1 MDCPV
6 CCDKRATSPD
16 SGGGEVEV
24 ECPRCGRFR
33 YTTHAWEKLNSAPS
47 QKRVLVCGWLWEQTH
62 LGSVPTIGNNVDML
76 LSSAPL
82 PFLEKA
88 KRLLIHLSA
97 QSNPLGTVYGTA
109 YDLSSSRIESM
120 LETFIHDDVEFVNN
134 FLEQQGLVQPLGG
147 LWLVTGLGFLRADEW
162 KQSAASSS
170 QAFVAMWFSN
180 DMESAWA
187 DGLQKGVSD
196 AGYKPLRI
204 DNKEHANKICD
215 EIISE
220 IRRSRFL
227 VADYTGHRGGV
238 YYEAGYAA
246 GRNLPVILT
255 CKEDQ
260 MGHLHFDVRQYN
272 CIDWKS
278 PDELARRLQVRIE
291 AVIGDG
297 PLKQR

>member
-6 CCDKRATSPD
+6 CCDKRATSTD
-16 SGGGEVEV
+16 SAGGEVEV

-33 YTTHAWEKLNSAPS
+33 YTTQAWEKLNSAPS
-47 QKRVLVCGWLWEQTH
+47 EKRVLVCGWLWEQTRF
-62 LGSVPTIGNNVDML
+62 GSVPTIGNNVDML

-88 KRLLIHLSA
+88 KRLLIHLST
-97 QSNPLGTVYGTA
+97 QSMRTV
-109 YDLSSSRIESM
+109 YDLSSLRLDSM
-120 LETFIHDDVEFVNN
+120 LETLIHDDVDFVHD
-134 FLEQQGLVQPLGG
+134 FLQQQGWVQALGG
-147 LWLVTGLGFLRADEW
+147 LWFVTGPGFLKADEW
-162 KQSAASSS
+162 KQGAATSS
-170 QAFVAMWFSN
+170 QAFVAMWFSD
-180 DMESAWA
+180 DMESAWK
-187 DGLQKGVSD
+187 DGLHKGVSD

-255 CKEDQ
+255 CKKDEIA
-260 MGHLHFDVRQYN
+260 GLHFDVRQYN
-272 CIDWKS
+272 CIDWES
-278 PDELARRLQVRIE
+278 ADELARRLQVRIE

-297 PLKQR
+297 PLKQK